1 MKTSFLAMI
10 LAGAVLSTVPAL
22 FAAEPS
28 EDGADGAV
36 LSAGSADT
44 RTGELSL
51 QDRERLE
58 AAELAR
64 AKWMEYLQNSK
75 TVDETIRAK
84 EELDKINREI
94 RAILEGKDYPGER
107 SLSKEERQHKFKNVE
122 ERGILYGPIG
132 IVLELT
138 EWILRKLYLWRT
150 D

>member
-10 LAGAVLSTVPAL
+10 LTGALLSPVAVLC
-22 FAAEPS
+22 AADPS
-28 EDGADGAV
+28 EGDSSLVA
-36 LSAGSADT
+36 SADSAAA
-44 RTGELSL
+44 RELSVSE
-51 QDRERLE
+51 RERLD

-64 AKWMEYLQNSK
+64 RKWMEHLENSQS
-75 TVDETIRAK
+75 VDETIRAK

-94 RAILEGKDYPGER
+94 RGILEGRDLDRGQT
-107 SLSKEERQHKFKNVE
+107 LSKEELQHKFKNVE
-122 ERGILYGPIG
+122 TRDILYGPIG